1 MTSKSKRSNTAKTI
15 NVILWIAQVILAVTF
30 IWAGSMKLFKA
41 ASLPWPWVKEYPNLV
56 RATGILD
63 LLAGIGIIL
72 PALLRIR
79 TQLTLYASYGI
90 MVLMICAI
98 IFHTSRGETSK
109 IGINIFILFT
119 ALFVAWGRQ
128 RSTRYI

>member
-1 MTSKSKRSNTAKTI
+1 
-15 NVILWIAQVILAVTF
+15 
-30 IWAGSMKLFKA
+30 MKLFKA
-41 ASLPWPWVKEYPNLV
+41 ASLPWLWVKEYPNLV

-72 PALLRIR
+72 PALLQIR

-98 IFHTSRGETSK
+98 MFHTSRGEVSK
-109 IGINIFILFT
+109 IGINIFYL
-119 ALFVAWGRQ
+119 R
-128 RSTRYI
+128 

>member
-1 MTSKSKRSNTAKTI
+1 MNEASIFSPVLCVSCEDFQEDLKF
-15 NVILWIAQVILAVTF
+15 LA
-30 IWAGSMKLFKA
+30 
-41 ASLPWPWVKEYPNLV
+41 NLV

-72 PALLRIR
+72 PALLQIR

-98 IFHTSRGETSK
+98 MFHTSRGETSK
-109 IGINIFILFT
+109 IGINIFILLT